1 MLTQVPDSE
10 MKYFASI
17 SIQSLKSTPD
27 FIRNVYIFRLEGKAR
42 RKMLILLKRRH

>member
-27 FIRNVYIFRLEGKAR
+27 FIRNYQILYIFSDWKEKQGGKC
-42 RKMLILLKRRH
+42 